1 MSPEASIPRF
11 QEVKNKSRGTKLLR
25 VSDEHCNNPCPRVFP
40 VAGPL
45 YPFHLCEVELLFM
58 TAEPLELL
66 KHPLLGCRAFRRYF
80 SLIFDFLLVV
90 SSVKQRDLRATIK
103 TPAEG

>member
-1 MSPEASIPRF
+1 
-11 QEVKNKSRGTKLLR
+11 
-25 VSDEHCNNPCPRVFP
+25 
-40 VAGPL
+40 
-45 YPFHLCEVELLFM
+45 M

-103 TPAEG
+103 TPTEG